1 MQNTTTAVVT
11 TENLVSQLTDLAQ
24 KALQPWLAKNQQL
37 NFAGVIMFAMN
48 VVEQYSA
55 NVAQLAGQDKL
66 AAAKLMIPIIVDQAL
81 QAGAID
87 QPTADS
93 LKTQLG
99 MGADVLESVIEAYI
113 LISQNPEVVQ
123 AVNAAKAAAGAC
135 WRKAR
140 AGCVKK

>member
-1 MQNTTTAVVT
+1 MQNTAVVT
-11 TENLVSQLTDLAQ
+11 TERLTTELTELAQ
-24 KALQPWLAKNQQL
+24 KALQPWLAKNQF

-48 VVEQYSA
+48 VIEQYSA
-55 NVAQLAGQDKL
+55 NVAKLAGQDKL
-66 AAAKLMIPIIVDQAL
+66 AAAKLMIPIVVDQAL

-93 LKTQLG
+93 LKAQLG

-123 AVNAAKAAAGAC
+123 AVNAAKVAVGAC
-135 WRKAR
+135 WGKAR